1 MLPCAAVSAF
11 ALIGTPYMVWWR
23 GFQAGYRYTFFQRQ
37 PTAAGQLVLERQWI
51 SLKMS
56 YLQIRDLP
64 ETLSRLLLHPRPG
77 LAEHPLTPKS
87 LIQSPHPQP
96 PRLTPC
102 WLERL

>member
-1 MLPCAAVSAF
+1 MLPCVAVSAY

-23 GFQAGYRYTFFQRQ
+23 GLRARYRYTFLQRQ
-37 PTAAGQLVLERQWI
+37 PTAAGHKVLDRQGI

-64 ETLSRLLLHPRPG
+64 ETLPRLLLHPRPG

-87 LIQSPHPQP
+87 LIQSPP
-96 PRLTPC
+96 PPNPLG
-102 WLERL
+102 